1 MIWLLSRKADM
12 TMIHTI
18 DEMRHLL
25 DDLILLR
32 PRIDTIQAVLD
43 AACKIYQAAS
53 SSLLIP
59 ERGGL
64 GIYSVRSGSDI
75 ERTWESKP
83 GSVDVSAKMIF
94 EAQRTIDLSYRRTL
108 RATLLVFSPA
118 AEKDH
123 DSLQNAFHT
132 ISVRALRNARIY
144 ERLRARIKGISAL
157 WKVGTTISSSLDL
170 RYLLNLILSTLRDV
184 LAYDAA
190 GIYILDRDGERL
202 TAATL
207 RGYKSE
213 MEHVARAKIGHGLI
227 GWAAKEGT
235 DLLVEDVENDDR
247 YIPAREET
255 RSEMVALL
263 RRGNRIVGAFNVES
277 NTVNAYTRSDMVLLH
292 ALAGQAAIAVDNAL
306 LYRDVLEKRRLDA
319 ELSLAQDIQRKLL
332 PDKAPRLDGWEMAGL
347 NMPAARVGGDYYDF
361 IWINDDVIGICIAD
375 VSGKGV
381 PAGLV
386 MATFRASLLAEV
398 LNEYSIEI
406 IMRKVNQL
414 LIRSTDRGVFVTSV
428 YGTLELKSGLF
439 TYCNAGHVEPIILS
453 ADGEPR
459 TLQGSD
465 LILGSFSHA
474 NYELRRVRL
483 SVGEI
488 LVLYTDGVVE
498 AMGSSGEEFG
508 IDRLIDMI
516 RAHRTD
522 PAIEIRDRIYAEVLN
537 FSADPSLL
545 DDLTAM
551 VIKRTQ

>member
-1 MIWLLSRKADM
+1 MYD
-12 TMIHTI
+12 IHQI
-18 DEMRHLL
+18 DENQSLM

-32 PRIDTIQAVLD
+32 PRIDTIRAVLD
-43 AACKIYQAAS
+43 WACTIYQAEDA
-53 SSLLIP
+53 SLLIP
-59 ERGGL
+59 ERGGCA
-64 GIYSVRSGSDI
+64 IYRRGDGGEVERS
-75 ERTWESKP
+75 WESNPESMDSSERMVIDDHRK
-83 GSVDVSAKMIF
+83 
-94 EAQRTIDLSYRRTL
+94 IDLSYGRTS
-108 RATLLVFSPA
+108 RASLHISSPSLSDENTLVKNMFCG
-118 AEKDH
+118 
-123 DSLQNAFHT
+123 
-132 ISVRALRNARIY
+132 ISARALRNARIY
-144 ERLRARIKGISAL
+144 ERLRSRIKGISAL

-170 RYLLNLILSTLRDV
+170 RYLLNLILSTLKDV

-207 RGYKSE
+207 RGYKPE

-227 GWAAKEGT
+227 GWAAKEGK
-235 DLLVEDVENDDR
+235 DLLVEDVERDDR
-247 YIPAREET
+247 YIPSREET

-263 RRGNRIVGAFNVES
+263 RRGNRIIGAFNVES
-277 NTVNAYTRSDMVLLH
+277 DTVNAYTRSDMMLIR

-319 ELSLAQDIQRKLL
+319 ELSLAEEIQRKLL
-332 PDKAPRLDGWEMAGL
+332 PNAAPRFDGWEMAGL

-361 IWINDDVIGICIAD
+361 IWINNEVLGICIAD

-428 YGTLELKSGLF
+428 YGTLELGSGFF

-474 NYELRRVRL
+474 SYELRRVRL
-483 SVGEI
+483 QAGEI

-498 AMGSSGEEFG
+498 AMGSGGEEFG
-508 IDRLIDMI
+508 IDRLIAII
-516 RAHRTD
+516 REHQKI

-537 FSADPSLL
+537 FAADPSLL
-545 DDLTAM
+545 DDLTTM
-551 VIKRTQ
+551 VIKRTG